1 MPIKS
6 KRSATGMATKIKTK
20 QATIILRK
28 PFNSFTP
35 GLSSCSIF
43 ISIVSTKISKKE
55 TLFTTHDCF
64 FD

>member
-6 KRSATGMATKIKTK
+6 NRRATGIATKIKTK

-28 PFNSFTP
+28 PFNIFTP

-55 TLFTTHDCF
+55 TGFTAHDSF